1 MEENSKIRMNVNKTI
16 LITIAKK
23 GIKVKPSYFGLGLN
37 TVIIIMITIDKAK
50 AIA

>member
-1 MEENSKIRMNVNKTI
+1 MEENSKIRMNVNKII
-16 LITIAKK
+16 LITIPTK
-23 GIKVKPSYFGLGLN
+23 GITVKPSYFGSGLI